1 MSLNLLDIKELLKK
15 LHDEDWDGLLKQV
28 PELNTLVG
36 LYQGKKYHYAD
47 AWTHTKHVV
56 KAVKLLKHIIN
67 GETVSLDF
75 EPHPESGFHALLQ
88 RTPLHPRLTMWVNEV
103 MGKKGDR
110 MDRWDVLLLAALL
123 HDIGK
128 PDTAEDVGDGLRV
141 HFIGH
146 EEVGARKLENF
157 NVSPEYTADWQLV
170 IELVRHHIKP
180 ILGFSFNRPSEKFVP
195 EIPENE
201 ELRVL
206 LMLLAIAD
214 ITASKASDRF
224 AEYRTYFNELGWFWL
239 FFERPV
245 RLVDAAANEW
255 NPLIRF
261 NLLHNARKH
270 LRRVPTAELNEGTLG
285 LHLTSKGRNRIRVSE
300 WLWRKLNFLMADPVR
315 RIRFEA
321 GAVVGLISLKSN
333 AFRNK
338 LMDERIRPKA
348 QAAAQ
353 FAKAYLVDVDL
364 DKFETD
370 VLGELA
376 FSLAEDGV
384 VERIGRVVQKVLRDE
399 EPLASAKALAAARI
413 SKIEI
418 ENGDVRELGFGDEF
432 LRSFAAT
439 TFELLVKS
447 RPNPLASYINLLIDG
462 NLAMLSQRIAE
473 LVEEASQQR
482 PDRSGET
489 MALLWDFVDKLW
501 RSEQPDVGFGRAFG
515 DGLNKLAKT
524 LWKAIDV
531 LPQKLKSRFSNDLI
545 GLAPEIFTE
554 VEVDSKDLEL
564 VAIAGSSDSKILIN
578 PLNRKEFD
586 QILGY
591 NISPKARALIRT
603 ILDHKSDVLEK
614 LRRIVSI
621 VFDVEPPKSTGVEG
635 LAECI
640 EVLSGERILQWRRL
654 SEDIFWDELKKGM
667 SKLPIPLQLEILDF
681 ISTQRA
687 ATKPKPMRPKMLSK
701 LLTLIAQK
709 SHLESKS

>member
-1 MSLNLLDIKELLKK
+1 
-15 LHDEDWDGLLKQV
+15 
-28 PELNTLVG
+28 
-36 LYQGKKYHYAD
+36 
-47 AWTHTKHVV
+47 
-56 KAVKLLKHIIN
+56 
-67 GETVSLDF
+67 
-75 EPHPESGFHALLQ
+75 
-88 RTPLHPRLTMWVNEV
+88 
-103 MGKKGDR
+103 
-110 MDRWDVLLLAALL
+110 
-123 HDIGK
+123 
-128 PDTAEDVGDGLRV
+128 
-141 HFIGH
+141 
-146 EEVGARKLENF
+146 
-157 NVSPEYTADWQLV
+157 
-170 IELVRHHIKP
+170 
-180 ILGFSFNRPSEKFVP
+180 
-195 EIPENE
+195 
-201 ELRVL
+201 
-206 LMLLAIAD
+206 
-214 ITASKASDRF
+214 
-224 AEYRTYFNELGWFWL
+224 
-239 FFERPV
+239 
-245 RLVDAAANEW
+245 
-255 NPLIRF
+255 
-261 NLLHNARKH
+261 
-270 LRRVPTAELNEGTLG
+270 
-285 LHLTSKGRNRIRVSE
+285 
-300 WLWRKLNFLMADPVR
+300 
-315 RIRFEA
+315 
-321 GAVVGLISLKSN
+321 
-333 AFRNK
+333 
-338 LMDERIRPKA
+338 MDERIRPKA

-364 DKFETD
+364 DKFEAD

-384 VERIGRVVQKVLRDE
+384 VERIGRIVQKVLRDE

-462 NLAMLSQRIAE
+462 NLAMISQRIAE

-501 RSEQPDVGFGRAFG
+501 RSEQPDIGFGRAFG

-621 VFDVEPPKSTGVEG
+621 VFDVEPPKSTGIEG

-687 ATKPKPMRPKMLSK
+687 ATKPKPMRPRMLSK